1 MEKWSRRKQ
10 FTRLIIHIGS
20 LFYIA
25 ILLFL
30 VMNQQGIIK
39 SIIQKYFEIN
49 IQNVLLLFST
59 EDWGQILTEKLR
71 QMGIE
76 LALVIGLQILIV
88 IVGLIFIGWF
98 LWKLKKINPWYF
110 SEKLLVIGYL
120 FFTLS
125 LIIFLTKMGLEAYQT
140 YQIILQRVNALSV
153 DELRIFQE
161 QITNS
166 FSHINFTWN
175 YLVSDILTLLEQLRD
190 ILSKTQKIAGVPEL
204 LKQSWQ
210 HLLILKNWLIGCSVS
225 GIAIVLVGHG
235 VAGVQLIKNSTY
247 IQRRLQRSKYSRQI
261 ELNDRLVT
269 VIEQQQLLIEEM
281 AKNKKG
287 DA

>member
-1 MEKWSRRKQ
+1 MEQRSMRKQ
-10 FTRLIIHIGS
+10 FTQLIIHISS
-20 LFYIA
+20 LLYIA
-25 ILLFL
+25 IILFL

-49 IQNVLLLFST
+49 IQNLLLLFST
-59 EDWGQILTEKLR
+59 EDWVQILAEKLR

-88 IVGLIFIGWF
+88 IIGLIFIGWF
-98 LWKLKKINPWYF
+98 LWKLKKISQWYF

-120 FFTLS
+120 FLTLS
-125 LIIFLTKMGLEAYQT
+125 LIIFLKKMGLEAYQT
-140 YQIILQRVNALSV
+140 YQIILHRVNALSV

-166 FSHINFTWN
+166 FSHTNFTWN
-175 YLVSDILTLLEQLRD
+175 YLVSDVLTLLEQLRD

-247 IQRRLQRSKYSRQI
+247 IQRKLQKSKYSRQI

-281 AKNKKG
+281 TKNKKG